1 MTRNGQLMTF
11 GLLLAAAVACSGS
24 ERDTAP
30 DTASSFPTPD
40 GWSIVGDV
48 LTFDSESLYQ
58 QINGAADAYLSYG
71 FEQLRVADLSDGT
84 HTVTVSLYEMS
95 TPLSAFGIYRT
106 EVPPSEAALDIGTE
120 ARMALPY
127 QAMLL
132 KDRFYVKVDAL
143 EGELA
148 LEWTPDLLRQ
158 LASALPGDDSLP
170 SELSV
175 LPDERMVAN
184 SLAYTK
190 EGLLGLSEMTE
201 CLHAT
206 YSSQDGA
213 TTFIG
218 FVMLPPM
225 GGDGPRWEQLAGLET
240 WRTETIGDTPALV
253 RDVPYT
259 GQVAVVQ
266 GPDGRLLGVAGGE
279 DTESTTAYLEQL
291 GFLSP

>member
-1 MTRNGQLMTF
+1 
-11 GLLLAAAVACSGS
+11 VATNEASG
-24 ERDTAP
+24 
-30 DTASSFPTPD
+30 FPTPD
-40 GWSIVGDV
+40 GWSIASEV

-71 FEQLRVADLSDGT
+71 FEQLSVADISDGT

-95 TPLSAFGIYRT
+95 SPLSAFGIYRT
-106 EVPPSEAALDIGTE
+106 EVPASEAALDIGTE

-132 KDRFYVKVDAL
+132 KDRFYAKVDAL

-148 LEWTPDLLRQ
+148 EAWTPDLLRQ
-158 LASALPGDDSLP
+158 LAAALPGDAGLP
-170 SELSV
+170 SEVSV
-175 LPDERMVAN
+175 LPAEGMVAH
-184 SLAYTK
+184 SVAYTK

-201 CLHAT
+201 CVHAT
-206 YSSQDGA
+206 YSTKED
-213 TTFIG
+213 TETFMG
-218 FVMLPPM
+218 FVMLPPD
-225 GGDGPRWEQLAGLET
+225 GSDGPRWEQLAGLEK
-240 WRTETIGDTPALV
+240 WRTESLGDTPALI

-266 GPDGRLLGVAGGE
+266 GADGRLLGVAGGADAAE
-279 DTESTTAYLEQL
+279 TTPYLEQL